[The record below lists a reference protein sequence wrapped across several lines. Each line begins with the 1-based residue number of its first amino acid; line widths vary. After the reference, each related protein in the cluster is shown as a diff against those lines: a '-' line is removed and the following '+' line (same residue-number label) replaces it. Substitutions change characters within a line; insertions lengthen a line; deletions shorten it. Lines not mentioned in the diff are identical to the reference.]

1 MNRRVQPQ
9 LFVEGSAV
17 VDHCATSCA
26 SRVVRPRRCCEIGG
40 RRLQS
45 SPQRVQGRLPC
56 VARRPTGRGASETRK
71 FDGTRPLAHRLLS
84 PASDRV
90 YRCQS
95 VSKLQSS
102 RLALVQRSLTGAC
115 TKSRA
120 LRAGSNRATALLAE
134 GCIERRGRESR
145 KRHANQRRES
155 NRRTP
160 PPRAHQK
167 QRRESNRETHK
178 LTSPRRRSPPATIPH
193 PRR

>member
-1 MNRRVQPQ
+1 MR
-9 LFVEGSAV
+9 
-17 VDHCATSCA
+17 
-26 SRVVRPRRCCEIGG
+26 
-40 RRLQS
+40 
-45 SPQRVQGRLPC
+45 
-56 VARRPTGRGASETRK
+56 VARRAAASLALETPAAEARCRAPRRAEDGSSCRVRRPMGRERTASKMREK
-71 FDGTRPLAHRLLS
+71 PGTLAHRVL

-120 LRAGSNRATALLAE
+120 LGAGSNRATALLAE
-134 GCIERRGRESR
+134 GCIERHGRESR
-145 KRHANQRRES
+145 ERHANQRRES

-160 PPRAHQK
+160 PPRAHAQ
-167 QRRESNRETHK
+167 QRRERNRETHK
-178 LTSPRRRSPPATIPH
+178 LTSPQRRSQSPTIPQ